1 MSVFC
6 ATQVVAAGLSGA
18 FSSLPRKLLIVSD
31 DWFQIGD
38 DDVAQSVSLK
48 QFLDMFDF
56 CNAIVQ
62 VCSLICKLMQ
72 LIMVLLSFFHCCIWF
87 FISLFTVLQCFALY
101 SNIFKPKATLNLNRE
116 TNAFHR
122 LVTSCLRRSYFISF
136 SMPSSYLSWPQP

>member
-1 MSVFC
+1 
-6 ATQVVAAGLSGA
+6 VVAAGLSGA

-62 VCSLICKLMQ
+62 VG
-72 LIMVLLSFFHCCIWF
+72 SFN
-87 FISLFTVLQCFALY
+87 LQIGATNNSFVIVFSRLHVYCFAVLCIVCL
-101 SNIFKPKATLNLNRE
+101 NIFKPKANFKVGIE
-116 TNAFHR
+116 
-122 LVTSCLRRSYFISF
+122 
-136 SMPSSYLSWPQP
+136 